1 MAENE
6 ENKALEVKSEVTEEA
21 VKENSAS
28 SETAKTPNT
37 EFSAL
42 SDRELLIELLKEQ
55 KKASRRS
62 LITAAS
68 LVAICLMIGA
78 AVLII
83 VPRVNATLNNA
94 YQAIDNIEAVVAN
107 ADKAIGIVESEKSA
121 VICSL
126 CIPNLLWM
134 ATGSKGNL
142 QEERLSAIK
151 DRNSILFPDT
161 DKDGGAYRQWMNR
174 SKELNANGWHLQVS
188 DYLERVATIE
198 QRVAKIDIAD
208 LLIDDL
214 LHKQDS
220 HSAAIA
226 DTLQGES
233 YIRREQVYV
242 LSDSKPMLPTDDEH
256 SASRWSHLHI

>member
-21 VKENSAS
+21 VKEDSAI
-28 SETAKTPNT
+28 SETAKTSNK

-107 ADKAIGIVESEKSA
+107 ADKAIASVEKSLTGIDEMVKNVDKVVVDNTDA
-121 VICSL
+121 VGKTVDKMSSIDFQTLNKS
-126 CIPNLLWM
+126 
-134 ATGSKGNL
+134 
-142 QEERLSAIK
+142 IK
-151 DRNSILFPDT
+151 D
-161 DKDGGAYRQWMNR
+161 
-174 SKELNANGWHLQVS
+174 
-188 DYLERVATIE
+188 
-198 QRVAKIDIAD
+198 
-208 LLIDDL
+208 
-214 LHKQDS
+214 
-220 HSAAIA
+220 
-226 DTLQGES
+226 
-233 YIRREQVYV
+233 
-242 LSDSKPMLPTDDEH
+242 LSDIIEPLAKFF
-256 SASRWSHLHI
+256 RR